1 MNPKNCYQF
10 WWSAFIWLGFSPC
23 LGFQTGMSF
32 FVASTQQCDLFEHPQ
47 AFFLVSYDSS
57 QASFITIILE
67 RSQVM
72 EVCTACGW
80 DGADLQ
86 TSNNV
91 SAILQPSS
99 PPPVLPFPLPL
110 ALVVGDR
117 GKYHSLSTAM
127 TKSTMEACCWKEAAL
142 DFLADPP
149 QTLVT
154 AICRHADIPFSSF
167 LISSLWTSFV
177 KKKIVP

>member
-1 MNPKNCYQF
+1 MAGFFPLPWLPNWDEFFCSIHTTMWP
-10 WWSAFIWLGFSPC
+10 IWAPPSFFLGFLWLFPS
-23 LGFQTGMSF
+23 LLHYDHSGKITGNGGLHCMWMGWCRF
-32 FVASTQQCDLFEHPQ
+32 ANLQQCKCYF
-47 AFFLVSYDSS
+47 A
-57 QASFITIILE
+57 AII
-67 RSQVM
+67 
-72 EVCTACGW
+72 
-80 DGADLQ
+80 
-86 TSNNV
+86 
-91 SAILQPSS
+91 PP